1 MPPKNTQRTGKLTP
15 LPDVFH
21 KIDALAAA
29 VKPRERALGDA
40 LGFVL
45 AADVKLTAAHPVKA
59 IALIDGFAMRAEE
72 IADAGPY
79 APVAVKA
86 KWIEAGAA
94 MPEGADAVLPPD
106 AMNEN
111 SEATAPVGA
120 GENVWP
126 AGANGRAGDVL
137 GRTGERLRSTDIAAL
152 SALGVQKV
160 SIRMPQILL
169 VQAKG
174 KTDDPALPLI
184 ARMIEASGGKVENA
198 KSLEDALTNT
208 GADAVVIVGGSGAGE
223 NDASVT
229 TLAKNG
235 RVEIHG
241 VGLQPGETAAL
252 GIVEK
257 RPVLVVPGRLDA
269 ALSVFSVLGLR
280 LVAKLA
286 GRNHYI
292 SQMPMQLTRKV
303 ASQVGISEFVPLE
316 RRGQNEAAP
325 LASGTIALSALA
337 RTDGWLLVPAESEG
351 YPAGTTVEMRLF
363 P

>member
-1 MPPKNTQRTGKLTP
+1 MPPKNTQRIGKLTP
-15 LPDVFH
+15 LSDVFH
-21 KIDALAAA
+21 KIDALAAP
-29 VKPRERALGDA
+29 VKPRESALEGA

-45 AADVKLTAAHPVKA
+45 AADVKLSAAHPAKA
-59 IALIDGFAMRAEE
+59 IALVDGFALRAEE

-86 KWIEAGAA
+86 KWIEAGET
-94 MPEGADAVLPPD
+94 MPAGADAVLPPD

-120 GENVWP
+120 GEGVWP
-126 AGANGRAGDVL
+126 AGADGHAGDVL
-137 GRTGERLRSTDIAAL
+137 GRAGERLRATDIAAL
-152 SALGVQKV
+152 STLGVQKV
-160 SIRMPQILL
+160 SIRVPRILL
-169 VQAKG
+169 AQAKG
-174 KTDDPALPLI
+174 KTDDPALPLL
-184 ARMIEASGGKVENA
+184 ARMIEASGGTAESA
-198 KSLEDALTNT
+198 KSLDDALANA

-223 NDASVT
+223 SDASVT
-229 TLAKNG
+229 TLAKKG

-252 GIVEK
+252 GIVDK
-257 RPVLVVPGRLDA
+257 RPVLIVPGRLDA
-269 ALSVFSVLGLR
+269 ALAVFSTLGLR

-292 SQMPMQLTRKV
+292 SQMPVQLTRKI

-316 RRGQNEAAP
+316 RTGKNEAA
-325 LASGTIALSALA
+325 LLSSGTIALSALA